1 MPGTVTGVK
10 SADGTGSYR
19 QLRGKGF
26 AVHQLLVTRMGSG
39 EVVPN
44 IVLMPDGLDAQ
55 GAGRPMVI
63 WTHPDGKRSLFDAD
77 GITPVPAARWL
88 LQHHVPIL
96 APDVFLTGEFQPQDA
111 DSARTA
117 RPRIKDQE
125 KFAGYNDGYNRT
137 VLANRVRDL
146 LTVVAFAQQ
155 LQPAAIHLVAFDR
168 AGTWALLARA
178 LAGDA
183 IARASIDLGGFDF
196 TQVREPDDEMML
208 PGGLKYG
215 GILGFAPLFATN
227 PGATE
232 LYRAPAATAPW
243 LTAGSP
249 SRAALL
255 GSRTVIR
262 HTAPRADQM
271 IRWVLQQ

>member
-1 MPGTVTGVK
+1 V
-10 SADGTGSYR
+10 R
-19 QLRGKGF
+19 QL
-26 AVHQLLVTRMGSG
+26 
-39 EVVPN
+39 
-44 IVLMPDGLDAQ
+44 ID
-55 GAGRPMVI
+55 
-63 WTHPDGKRSLFDAD
+63 
-77 GITPVPAARWL
+77 
-88 LQHHVPIL
+88 QHVRIL
-96 APDVFLTGEFQPQDA
+96 APDVFLTGEFQPQTA
-111 DSARTA
+111 GTAAGAGATRTV

-155 LQPAAIHLVAFDR
+155 LKPPAIHLVAFDR
-168 AGTWALLARA
+168 AGVWALLARG

-215 GILGFAPLFATN
+215 GLLGFAPLFAAN
-227 PGATE
+227 AGATE
-232 LYRAPAATAPW
+232 LYRAPTPVATAAW
-243 LTAGSP
+243 LSTSSP

-255 GSRTVIR
+255 GPRTTIR
-262 HTAPRADQM
+262 STAPQADQM
-271 IRWVLQQ
+271 VRWLVPQL